1 MKIENNQIIIDES
14 DLASALPFN
23 DKMSRS
29 ECYSKGMLDF
39 AETVKA
45 KIDNARLAKEQHSY
59 MYWGGILD
67 SLIDD
72 LEHLTH
78 SIIAFKR

>member
-14 DLASALPFN
+14 DLESVMPFN
-23 DKMSRS
+23 DKMSKA
-29 ECYSKGMLDF
+29 ECYSKGMIDF
-39 AETVKA
+39 AETVKT
-45 KIDNARLAKEQHSY
+45 KIDNARLAKEQHGF

-72 LEHLTH
+72 LEYLTH
-78 SIIAFKR
+78 NVIAFKK

>member
-1 MKIENNQIIIDES
+1 MTNDFYFFSFSVFDYS
-14 DLASALPFN
+14 DITS
-23 DKMSRS
+23 
-29 ECYSKGMLDF
+29 F

-45 KIDNARLAKEQHSY
+45 KVDNARLAKEQHSY

-78 SIIAFKR
+78 SVIAFKR